1 MPWNKPGDSNDPW
14 SQKPGNQGGGPPD
27 LDEVFRNLTKKF
39 GGIFGSSGSSSG
51 SGSKGGRG
59 GKWRKL
65 IWIGVLGVIVLWA
78 MYDRFGFYIVKQ
90 AERGVELRFGEYKRT
105 TTAGLNW
112 HIPFPIE
119 SVEIVNVD
127 EVREVSNKTSM
138 LTQDEN
144 IVEISLEAQYK
155 IKNAE
160 DYKFNLR
167 NPDITVK
174 DAMESAVREIVGKST
189 IDFVLF
195 EGRAQISSATRELL
209 QRIMDGYISGI
220 YIQKVNL
227 EKSLPPDQVK
237 AAFSDAIKSRE
248 DYDRYIKEAE
258 AYANSIL
265 PQARGEAA
273 RLLQEANA
281 YRDRVIANS
290 EGEAKRFLKL
300 LYEYEKAPDVTRER
314 LYLEAVESVFANSN
328 KVLMDV
334 EEGNNLLYLPLDQ
347 LIKRHTMMNSPD
359 NAAQGTFSDSE
370 YDADR
375 QRDSSNRFQR
385 GRERR

>member
-1 MPWNKPGDSNDPW
+1 MPWNRPGGNKNKDPW
-14 SQKPGNQGGGPPD
+14 GQNSGNQGPPD
-27 LDEVFRNLTKKF
+27 LDDVFRNLTKKF
-39 GGIFGSSGSSSG
+39 GGIFGSGSSSRPRGPG
-51 SGSKGGRG
+51 SSII
-59 GKWRKL
+59 L
-65 IWIGVLGVIVLWA
+65 IVLIAIIAIWGI
-78 MYDRFGFYIVKQ
+78 YDRFGFYIVNQ
-90 AERGVELRFGEYKRT
+90 AERGVELRFGKYKRT

-112 HIPFPIE
+112 HLPFPIE
-119 SVEIVNVD
+119 TVEIVNVD

-144 IVEISLEAQYK
+144 IVEVSLEAQYK
-155 IKNAE
+155 INNAE
-160 DYKFNLR
+160 DYVFNLR

-195 EGRAQISSATRELL
+195 EGRAQISSITRELL
-209 QRIMDGYISGI
+209 QEIMDEYRSGI

-248 DYDRYIKEAE
+248 DYDRFIKEAE

-290 EGEAKRFLKL
+290 EGESKRFLKL
-300 LYEYEKAPDVTRER
+300 LTEYEKAPDVTRER
-314 LYLEAVESVFANSN
+314 LYLEAVESVYANSN

-334 EEGNNLLYLPLDQ
+334 EEGNNLLYLPIDQ
-347 LIKRHTMMNSPD
+347 IIRQRSMSNSSTMQD
-359 NAAQGTFSDSE
+359 TFSSDKFGLNN
-370 YDADR
+370 
-375 QRDSSNRFQR
+375 QQQSSGRPER
-385 GRERR
+385 GREGR

>member
-1 MPWNKPGDSNDPW
+1 MPWNRPGDNNDPW
-14 SQKPGNQGGGPPD
+14 GRKTGNQGPPD

-39 GGIFGSSGSSSG
+39 GGIFGSGSSPG
-51 SGSKGGRG
+51 SGGKGG
-59 GKWRKL
+59 KMF
-65 IWIGVLGVIVLWA
+65 WIGLLAVIVLWGV
-78 MYDRFGFYIVKQ
+78 YDRFGFYIVKQ

-144 IVEISLEAQYK
+144 IVEVSLEAQYK

-167 NPDITVK
+167 NPDVTVK
-174 DAMESAVREIVGKST
+174 NAMESAVREIVGKSS

-195 EGRAQISSATRELL
+195 EGRAQISSVTRELL
-209 QRIMDGYISGI
+209 QGIMDEYDSGI

-273 RLLQEANA
+273 RLLQEADA

-290 EGEAKRFLKL
+290 EGEAKRFIKL
-300 LYEYEKAPDVTRER
+300 LGEYEKAPDVTRER
-314 LYLEAVESVFANSN
+314 LYLEAVESVYANSN

-334 EEGNNLLYLPLDQ
+334 EGGNNLLYLPLDQ
-347 LIKRHTMMNSPD
+347 LIRQRTLMNNSD
-359 NAAQGTFSDSE
+359 VAQDTFGNDE
-370 YDADR
+370 YDASG
-375 QRDSSNRFQR
+375 QQGSSSRFQR
-385 GRERR
+385 GREGRR

>member
-1 MPWNKPGDSNDPW
+1 MPWNSPGGNKDKDPW
-14 SQKPGNQGGGPPD
+14 GQNSGNQGPPD
-27 LDEVFRNLTKKF
+27 LDDVFRNLTKKF
-39 GGIFGSSGSSSG
+39 GGIFGSGSSSG
-51 SGSKGGRG
+51 PRGTGSSFL
-59 GKWRKL
+59 L
-65 IWIGVLGVIVLWA
+65 IVIIAVIAIWGI
-78 MYDRFGFYIVKQ
+78 YDRFGFYIVNQ

-112 HIPFPIE
+112 HLPFPIE
-119 SVEIVNVD
+119 TVEIVNVD

-144 IVEISLEAQYK
+144 IVEVSLEAQYK
-155 IKNAE
+155 INNAE
-160 DYKFNLR
+160 DYVFNLR

-195 EGRAQISSATRELL
+195 EGREQISSITRELL
-209 QRIMDGYISGI
+209 QGIMNDYRSGI

-300 LYEYEKAPDVTRER
+300 LTEYEKAPDVTRER
-314 LYLEAVESVFANSN
+314 LYLEAVESVYANSN

-334 EEGNNLLYLPLDQ
+334 EGGNNLLYLPLDQ
-347 LIKRHTMMNSPD
+347 IIRQRSMSNSKSMQD
-359 NAAQGTFSDSE
+359 TFSSDNFGLNNQQQSASRPE
-370 YDADR
+370 
-375 QRDSSNRFQR
+375 R
-385 GRERR
+385 GREGR

>member
-1 MPWNKPGDSNDPW
+1 MPWNSPKGSRDDDPW
-14 SQKPGNQGGGPPD
+14 GQKPNPQGPPD
-27 LDEVFRNLTKKF
+27 LDEVFRNLGKKF
-39 GGIFGSSGSSSG
+39 GGIFGSGSPRG
-51 SGSKGGRG
+51 SGGSK
-59 GKWRKL
+59 KPYAWFVL
-65 IWIGVLGVIVLWA
+65 IAIIAVWGV
-78 MYDRFGFYIVKQ
+78 YDRFGFYTVQQ
-90 AERGVELRFGEYKRT
+90 AERGVELRFGKYSRT

-112 HIPFPIE
+112 HFPFPIE
-119 SVEIVNVD
+119 RVEIVNID

-144 IVEISLEAQYK
+144 IVEVSLEAQYK

-167 NPDITVK
+167 DPDLTVK

-195 EGRAQISSATRELL
+195 EGRGQISSVTRELL
-209 QRIMDGYISGI
+209 QGIMDEYKAGI

-227 EKSLPPDQVK
+227 EKSLPPDPVK

-265 PQARGEAA
+265 PLARGEAA
-273 RLLQEANA
+273 RFMQEADA

-300 LYEYEKAPDVTRER
+300 LAEYEKAPDVTRER
-314 LYLEAVESVFANSN
+314 LYLEAVESVYASSN
-328 KVLMDV
+328 KLLIDV
-334 EEGNNLLYLPLDQ
+334 EGGNNLIYLPLDQ
-347 LIKRHTMMNSPD
+347 IIKQRSMTDTAPD
-359 NAAQGTFSDSE
+359 TVQDRFSSDDGLNNQQGGLTRSGRS
-370 YDADR
+370 R
-375 QRDSSNRFQR
+375 GNR
-385 GRERR
+385 

>member
-1 MPWNKPGDSNDPW
+1 MPWNRPGDDKDNDPW
-14 SQKPGNQGGGPPD
+14 GQNSGNQGPPD

-39 GGIFGSSGSSSG
+39 GGIFGSGSSG
-51 SGSKGGRG
+51 STGKPGGST
-59 GKWRKL
+59 
-65 IWIGVLGVIVLWA
+65 IWIVLIALIVLWGI
-78 MYDRFGFYIVKQ
+78 YDRFGFYTVKQ

-112 HIPFPIE
+112 HVPFP
-119 SVEIVNVD
+119 VETVELVNVD
-127 EVREVSNKTSM
+127 EVREVSHKTSM

-144 IVEISLEAQYK
+144 IVEVSLEAQYK
-155 IKNAE
+155 INNAE
-160 DYKFNLR
+160 DYVFNLK
-167 NPDITVK
+167 NPDATVK
-174 DAMESAVREIVGKST
+174 QAMESAVREIVGKST

-195 EGRAQISSATRELL
+195 EGRAEISTTTKELL
-209 QRIMDGYISGI
+209 QAIMDDYVSGI

-258 AYANSIL
+258 AYENSIL

-273 RLLQEANA
+273 RIVQEANA
-281 YRDRVIANS
+281 YRDRAIANS

-300 LYEYEKAPDVTRER
+300 LTEYEKAPDVTRER
-314 LYLEAVESVFANSN
+314 LYLEAVESVYSSSN

-334 EEGNNLLYLPLDQ
+334 EGGNNLLYLPLDQ
-347 LIKRHTMMNSPD
+347 II
-359 NAAQGTFSDSE
+359 
-370 YDADR
+370 R
-375 QRDSSNRFQR
+375 QRSMGNPNLSQESFSSENFGLNNQSSNTSRTER
-385 GRERR
+385 GRESR

>member
-1 MPWNKPGDSNDPW
+1 MPWNSPQGSKDDDPW
-14 SQKPGNQGGGPPD
+14 GQKSSNQGPPD
-27 LDEVFRNLTKKF
+27 LDEVFRKLGKKF
-39 GGIFGSSGSSSG
+39 GGIFGSGGSRDSEG
-51 SGSKGGRG
+51 PK
-59 GKWRKL
+59 KPYLWLAL
-65 IWIGVLGVIVLWA
+65 IAVIAIWGV
-78 MYDRFGFYIVKQ
+78 YDRFGFYTVQQ
-90 AERGVELRFGEYKRT
+90 AERGVELRFGKYSQT

-112 HIPFPIE
+112 HLPFPIE
-119 SVEIVNVD
+119 RVEIVNID
-127 EVREVSNKTSM
+127 EVREVTNKTSM

-144 IVEISLEAQYK
+144 IVEVALEAQYK

-160 DYKFNLR
+160 DYLFNLR
-167 NPDITVK
+167 DPDMTVK

-195 EGRAQISSATRELL
+195 EGRGQISSVTRELL
-209 QRIMDGYISGI
+209 QGIMDEYGSGI

-227 EKSLPPDQVK
+227 EKSLPPDPVK

-273 RLLQEANA
+273 RLLQEADA

-300 LYEYEKAPDVTRER
+300 LGEYEKAPEVTRER
-314 LYLEAVESVFANSN
+314 LYLEAVESVYANSN
-328 KVLMDV
+328 KLLMDV
-334 EEGNNLLYLPLDQ
+334 EGGNNLIYLPLDQ
-347 LIKRHTMMNSPD
+347 LV
-359 NAAQGTFSDSE
+359 
-370 YDADR
+370 R
-375 QRDSSNRFQR
+375 QRSMTGDPSIVQDRLSPEVGMNNSQSGLNRSGR
-385 GRERR
+385 GRGTR

>member
-1 MPWNKPGDSNDPW
+1 MPWNSPQGGKDDDPW
-14 SQKPGNQGGGPPD
+14 GQKSSNQGPPD
-27 LDEVFRNLTKKF
+27 LDEVFRNLGKKF
-39 GGIFGSSGSSSG
+39 GGIFGSGKQRGG
-51 SGSKGGRG
+51 SGDPKSHYV
-59 GKWRKL
+59 WLAL
-65 IWIGVLGVIVLWA
+65 IAVIAIWGVF
-78 MYDRFGFYIVKQ
+78 DRFGFYTVQQ
-90 AERGVELRFGEYKRT
+90 AERGVELRFGKYSQT

-119 SVEIVNVD
+119 RVEIVNID
-127 EVREVSNKTSM
+127 EVREVTNKTAM

-144 IVEISLEAQYK
+144 IVEVALEAQYK

-160 DYKFNLR
+160 DYLFNLR
-167 NPDITVK
+167 DPDVTVK
-174 DAMESAVREIVGKST
+174 DAMESAVRQIVGKST

-195 EGRAQISSATRELL
+195 EGRGQISSVTRDLL
-209 QRIMDGYISGI
+209 QGIMDEYGSGI

-227 EKSLPPDQVK
+227 EKSLPPDPVK

-273 RLLQEANA
+273 RYLQEADA

-300 LYEYEKAPDVTRER
+300 LGEYKKAPEVTRER
-314 LYLEAVESVFANSN
+314 LYLEAVESVYASSN
-328 KVLMDV
+328 KLLMDV
-334 EEGNNLLYLPLDQ
+334 ESGNNLIYLPLDQ
-347 LIKRHTMMNSPD
+347 IIKQRTTPENSAAILDRFSSDPGMNNSQSGL
-359 NAAQGTFSDSE
+359 ARSGR
-370 YDADR
+370 DR
-375 QRDSSNRFQR
+375 G
-385 GRERR
+385 GR

>member
-1 MPWNKPGDSNDPW
+1 MPWNSPQGSKDDDPW
-14 SQKPGNQGGGPPD
+14 GQKSSNQGPPD
-27 LDEVFRNLTKKF
+27 LDEVFRKLGKKF
-39 GGIFGSSGSSSG
+39 GGIFGSGGSRG
-51 SGSKGGRG
+51 SEGPK
-59 GKWRKL
+59 KPYLWLAL
-65 IWIGVLGVIVLWA
+65 IAVIAIWGV
-78 MYDRFGFYIVKQ
+78 YDRFGFYTVQQ
-90 AERGVELRFGEYKRT
+90 AERGVELRFGKYSQT

-112 HIPFPIE
+112 HLPFPIE
-119 SVEIVNVD
+119 RVEIVNID
-127 EVREVSNKTSM
+127 EVREVTNKTSM

-144 IVEISLEAQYK
+144 IVEVALEAQYK

-160 DYKFNLR
+160 DYLFNLR
-167 NPDITVK
+167 DPDVTVK

-195 EGRAQISSATRELL
+195 EGRGQISSVTRELL
-209 QRIMDGYISGI
+209 QGIMDEYGSGI

-227 EKSLPPDQVK
+227 EKSLPPDPVK

-273 RLLQEANA
+273 RLLQEADA

-300 LYEYEKAPDVTRER
+300 LGEYEKAPEVTRER
-314 LYLEAVESVFANSN
+314 LYLEAVESVYANSN
-328 KVLMDV
+328 KLLMDV
-334 EEGNNLLYLPLDQ
+334 EGSNNLIYLPLDQ
-347 LIKRHTMMNSPD
+347 LIKQRPMTGNPSIVQDRLSPEVGMNNS
-359 NAAQGTFSDSE
+359 QSGL
-370 YDADR
+370 
-375 QRDSSNRFQR
+375 NRSGR
-385 GRERR
+385 GRGTR

>member
-1 MPWNKPGDSNDPW
+1 MPWNSPGGNKDNDPW
-14 SQKPGNQGGGPPD
+14 GQKPSNQGPPD

-39 GGIFGSSGSSSG
+39 GGIFGSGPS
-51 SGSKGGRG
+51 SGSKGPRG
-59 GKWRKL
+59 NVFWIAL
-65 IWIGVLGVIVLWA
+65 IAAIVLWGI
-78 MYDRFGFYIVKQ
+78 YDKFGFYTVQQ
-90 AERGVELRFGEYKRT
+90 AERGVELRFGEFKRT

-112 HIPFPIE
+112 HWPFPIE
-119 SVEIVNVD
+119 SVEIVNID
-127 EVREVSNKTSM
+127 EVREVSNKTAM

-144 IVEISLEAQYK
+144 IVEVDLEAQYK
-155 IKNAE
+155 ISNAE

-167 NPDITVK
+167 NPDKTVK

-209 QRIMDGYISGI
+209 QAIMDVYGSGI

-227 EKSLPPDQVK
+227 ENSLPPDPVK

-258 AYANSIL
+258 AYENSII

-281 YRDRVIANS
+281 HRDRMIANS
-290 EGEAKRFLKL
+290 EGETKRFLKL
-300 LYEYEKAPDVTRER
+300 LREYEKAPAVTRER
-314 LYLEAVESVFANSN
+314 LYIEAVESVFANSN

-334 EEGNNLLYLPLDQ
+334 EGSNNLLYLPLDQ
-347 LIKRHTMMNSPD
+347 IIKQRSTLNNPNVSQDTFTSDKFGLSNQQNNS
-359 NAAQGTFSDSE
+359 GRTE
-370 YDADR
+370 
-375 QRDSSNRFQR
+375 R
-385 GRERR
+385 GRESR

>member
-1 MPWNKPGDSNDPW
+1 MPWNSPGGNKDKDPW
-14 SQKPGNQGGGPPD
+14 GQNSGNQGPPD
-27 LDEVFRNLTKKF
+27 LDDVFRNLTKKF
-39 GGIFGSSGSSSG
+39 GGIFGSGSSSG
-51 SGSKGGRG
+51 PRGTGSSFL
-59 GKWRKL
+59 L
-65 IWIGVLGVIVLWA
+65 IVIIAVIAIWGI
-78 MYDRFGFYIVKQ
+78 YDRFGFYIVNQ

-112 HIPFPIE
+112 HLPFPIE
-119 SVEIVNVD
+119 TVEIVNVD

-138 LTQDEN
+138 LRQDEN
-144 IVEISLEAQYK
+144 IVEVSLEAQYK
-155 IKNAE
+155 INNAE
-160 DYKFNLR
+160 DYVFNLR

-195 EGRAQISSATRELL
+195 EGREQISSITRELL
-209 QRIMDGYISGI
+209 QGIMNDYRSGI

-300 LYEYEKAPDVTRER
+300 LTEYEKAPDVTRER
-314 LYLEAVESVFANSN
+314 LYLEAVESVYANSN

-334 EEGNNLLYLPLDQ
+334 EGGNNLLYLPLDQ
-347 LIKRHTMMNSPD
+347 IIRQRSMSNSKSMQD
-359 NAAQGTFSDSE
+359 TFSSDNFGLNNQQQSASRPE
-370 YDADR
+370 
-375 QRDSSNRFQR
+375 R
-385 GRERR
+385 GREGR

>member
-1 MPWNKPGDSNDPW
+1 MPWNSPGGNKDNDPW
-14 SQKPGNQGGGPPD
+14 GQKSGNQGPPD
-27 LDEVFRNLTKKF
+27 LDDVFRNLTKKF
-39 GGIFGSSGSSSG
+39 GGIFGSGSTSGPRGTGSSFL
-51 SGSKGGRG
+51 
-59 GKWRKL
+59 L
-65 IWIGVLGVIVLWA
+65 IVIIAVIAIWGI
-78 MYDRFGFYIVKQ
+78 YDRFGFYIVNQ

-112 HIPFPIE
+112 HLPFPIE
-119 SVEIVNVD
+119 TVEIVNVD
-127 EVREVSNKTSM
+127 EVREVSNKTAM

-144 IVEISLEAQYK
+144 IVEVSLEAQYK
-155 IKNAE
+155 INNAE
-160 DYKFNLR
+160 DYVFNLR

-174 DAMESAVREIVGKST
+174 DAMESAVREVVGKST

-195 EGRAQISSATRELL
+195 EGREQISSITRELL
-209 QRIMDGYISGI
+209 QGIMDEYRSGI

-227 EKSLPPDQVK
+227 EKSLPPDPVK

-258 AYANSIL
+258 AYANSVL

-281 YRDRVIANS
+281 YRDRAIANS

-300 LYEYEKAPDVTRER
+300 LAEYKKAPDVTRER
-314 LYLEAVESVFANSN
+314 LYLEAVESVYVNSN

-334 EEGNNLLYLPLDQ
+334 EGSNNLLYLPLDQ
-347 LIKRHTMMNSPD
+347 IIKQRSMIDSRSTQD
-359 NAAQGTFSDSE
+359 TFSSDNFGLNN
-370 YDADR
+370 
-375 QRDSSNRFQR
+375 QQQSSGRPER
-385 GRERR
+385 GREGR